1 MSLHLT
7 DFGTFDEVQ
16 DVSYFTFAISKFE
29 TIGENKISR
38 AFRHAGHIWKLQL
51 RKVNGYFGMFIR
63 WYGTKIGS
71 ESHLKCLCKTG
82 LEFTVMNHFDK
93 SKTTHEGSL
102 LEDDVYDRV
111 GSGIGYG
118 EIIELRYLK
127 NIPGYLIGDTL
138 VVQVR
143 LKIKSTTF
151 LDKIQATTRPDR
163 TFVRGLRFPFHGAE
177 WSLILFPDGEYDPDD
192 KDDENENRPKIDKAT
207 LYLSRDSVNKDSD
220 QLRHHA
226 LFSLFV
232 DGGPKFQIEQNF
244 HDKQSLVFGTGY
256 LMAADELRQ
265 LGRSGVVRVGV
276 TFDKIQPYFNFAYE
290 LQEGKTD
297 GIKLMDQRE
306 IPWWFH
312 IDTAAELDSNL
323 SCSLT
328 IDPESTCKQIK
339 ALQTR
344 DKKLKTIWHVKII
357 NFQDTGMS
365 IDVWS
370 EQDVKSEDGV
380 FKNAGE
386 KHCIALPIKKTE
398 VNKSISQSVSDVT

>member
-16 DVSYFTFAISKFE
+16 DVSYFTFAISKFG

-38 AFRHAGHIWKLQL
+38 AFRHAGHIWKLQI

-63 WYGTKIGS
+63 WYGAKVGT
-71 ESHLKCLCKTG
+71 ETHLKCLCKIG
-82 LEFTVMNHFDK
+82 LEFTVINHFDK

-102 LEDDVYDRV
+102 FEDDVYDRV

-118 EIIELRYLK
+118 EVIELRYLK
-127 NIPGYLIGDTL
+127 NIHGYLIGDTL
-138 VVQVR
+138 IVQVR
-143 LKIKSTTF
+143 LKVKSTTF
-151 LDKIQATTRPDR
+151 LDKIQATARPDR

-192 KDDENENRPKIDKAT
+192 KEDENENRPNIDKAT
-207 LYLSRDSVNKDSD
+207 LYLSRDSVNKNID
-220 QLRHHA
+220 QLRHHTQ
-226 LFSLFV
+226 FSLFV

-265 LGRSGVVRVGV
+265 LGKSGVVRVGV
-276 TFDKIQPYFNFAYE
+276 TFETIQPYFNFAYE
-290 LQEGKTD
+290 LKEGRSD
-297 GIKLMDQRE
+297 GIKLIDQRE
-306 IPWWFH
+306 IPWQFH
-312 IDTAAELDSNL
+312 IDSDAEVDSNL

-328 IDPESTCKQIK
+328 IDPESSCKQIK
-339 ALQTR
+339 ALKTR
-344 DKKLKTIWHVKII
+344 DKKLKTIWHVKIV
-357 NFQDTGMS
+357 NFQDAGMS

-370 EQDVKSEDGV
+370 EQDVKNEDGV

-386 KHCIALPIKKTE
+386 KHCIALPIKKNE
-398 VNKSISQSVSDVT
+398 VKNSIL